1 MATPSYC
8 IYEARYE
15 EMATLKDGKA
25 TVRYATFLKPC
36 VESINQAVGIPNTPL
51 LSEIFPHNLQQ
62 WPSKVL
68 FKGWRIPQKQWDD
81 WIDRLAGKYGAIWN
95 QAGICDAIMSSR
107 YEIRCN
113 QDLVLGLAEFWCPE
127 TSTFVFPWGEATVT
141 LEDVMILGGFSVLGQ
156 PVTRPITGQLV
167 KIVEGL
173 DMKRMEMSREK
184 SRKATHGGWIKHFM
198 ESESEFEHVAF
209 LSLWLSRYVFPSSDS
224 TIGKHVFSIA
234 VHLSCGTR
242 IALAPAILASLY
254 KNLKKLKKQAVASKE
269 AISVLG
275 PFQLVQLWALE
286 RFPSLGPSLP
296 KTLHPGEP
304 RAARWNK
311 VNSRNNL
318 QVVRSVL
325 KVAENFQ
332 WRPYA
337 ADLMNWHHTSYYKDT
352 EQFVFDWPNLD
363 EELQSFVRCLLAS
376 ELVGLMDCTEKYSPQ
391 RVAMQF
397 GMDQDLPGDF
407 SGLEFNLENV
417 RFYVPPRSFVPS
429 VSLRYLNW
437 WKTFKSNCADVIK
450 EYPKLITLK
459 NRTLPLIQ
467 AKTDK
472 GQCHGSLAPISM
484 EKPKMLSSGSHT
496 HMSRRIYNWSDDD
509 DEFDVTLKIAQNDI
523 AANRTAIIQTDTLT
537 STPDIKTGGDYH
549 TSIASSWILPCPE
562 ILSQVSR
569 SLDSVE
575 SHALDT
581 PDIDDHIPLS
591 ERLKFRAGTGDTK
604 TSNSQVITC
613 SSSDIEDHI
622 PLSERLKPRASIVDR
637 RRTNSH
643 EAFRGS
649 QSQHLVS
656 SSIRKQTVKK
666 RKLAT
671 RTDETSKGKA
681 IIPSFN
687 PAAKHRKTNERFKR
701 DAEVGRKHSH
711 VVGLTVGN
719 KQMESAKESTN
730 CTVTE
735 GKKRMVNGSFENP
748 IDLDDNIADS
758 TTGIQH
764 LGLEMRVQLLEQLIG
779 VIPK

>member
-1 MATPSYC
+1 
-8 IYEARYE
+8 
-15 EMATLKDGKA
+15 
-25 TVRYATFLKPC
+25 
-36 VESINQAVGIPNTPL
+36 
-51 LSEIFPHNLQQ
+51 
-62 WPSKVL
+62 
-68 FKGWRIPQKQWDD
+68 
-81 WIDRLAGKYGAIWN
+81 
-95 QAGICDAIMSSR
+95 
-107 YEIRCN
+107 
-113 QDLVLGLAEFWCPE
+113 
-127 TSTFVFPWGEATVT
+127 
-141 LEDVMILGGFSVLGQ
+141 
-156 PVTRPITGQLV
+156 
-167 KIVEGL
+167 
-173 DMKRMEMSREK
+173 
-184 SRKATHGGWIKHFM
+184 
-198 ESESEFEHVAF
+198 
-209 LSLWLSRYVFPSSDS
+209 
-224 TIGKHVFSIA
+224 
-234 VHLSCGTR
+234 
-242 IALAPAILASLY
+242 
-254 KNLKKLKKQAVASKE
+254 
-269 AISVLG
+269 
-275 PFQLVQLWALE
+275 
-286 RFPSLGPSLP
+286 
-296 KTLHPGEP
+296 
-304 RAARWNK
+304 
-311 VNSRNNL
+311 
-318 QVVRSVL
+318 
-325 KVAENFQ
+325 
-332 WRPYA
+332 
-337 ADLMNWHHTSYYKDT
+337 
-352 EQFVFDWPNLD
+352 
-363 EELQSFVRCLLAS
+363 
-376 ELVGLMDCTEKYSPQ
+376 
-391 RVAMQF
+391 
-397 GMDQDLPGDF
+397 MDQDLPGDF
-407 SGLEFNLENV
+407 SSLEFILENV

-437 WKTFKSNCADVIK
+437 WKKFKSNCADVIK

-484 EKPKMLSSGSHT
+484 KKPKMLSSRSHT
-496 HMSRRIYNWSDDD
+496 HMSRRILNWSDDD
-509 DEFDVTLKIAQNDI
+509 DEFDVPLKIAQNDI

-730 CTVTE
+730 CTVKE

-758 TTGIQH
+758 TTGILH
-764 LGLEMRVQLLEQLIG
+764 RGLEMRVQLLEQLIG